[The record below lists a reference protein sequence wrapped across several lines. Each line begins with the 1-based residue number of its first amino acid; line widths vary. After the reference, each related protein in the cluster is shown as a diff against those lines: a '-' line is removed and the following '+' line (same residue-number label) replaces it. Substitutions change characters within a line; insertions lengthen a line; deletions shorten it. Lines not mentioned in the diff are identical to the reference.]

1 MIDQEVEMVLREIR
15 DRVTSQPLPDPAPA
29 RSAPALGNGGGNSQ
43 VVVSNSGKLQST
55 EALARLNA
63 HLTTTARAWDRLPPI
78 LSNRSGVSARIEVW
92 IKARLKTFSRWFTW
106 EQVNYNAAVHHA
118 LGEALQILSNQEAGI
133 TALRAQTESENEA
146 SRAEID
152 ALRAQLQSETAAR
165 RIDLQNQRGE
175 LRGEVEA
182 LRIRAEDQG
191 TRLRAELENQKSAAA
206 ARLSEVVNELRERED
221 LLENE
226 QRVCFRQLSLE
237 TSEAVV
243 SNDLAQRRMKALLD
257 DLNQR
262 IKQLEE
268 SK

>member
-15 DRVTSQPLPDPAPA
+15 DRVTSQPLPEPSVA
-29 RSAPALGNGGGNSQ
+29 RSAAASGNGGGSSQ
-43 VVVSNSGKLQST
+43 VSNSRDVQSS

-78 LSNRSGVSARIEVW
+78 LSNRSGVSARIELW

-133 TALRAQTESENEA
+133 TALRARTESENEA
-146 SRAEID
+146 NRAEID

-175 LRGEVEA
+175 LRGELEA
-182 LRIRAEDQG
+182 FRIGAEDQR
-191 TRLRAELENQKSAAA
+191 TQLRAEFDNQQSAAA
-206 ARLSEVVNELRERED
+206 AHLSEVMNELRERDD

-226 QRVCFRQLSLE
+226 QRVCFKQLSLE
-237 TSEAVV
+237 ASEAVV
-243 SNDLAQRRMKALLD
+243 SNDLEQRRMKALLD